1 MGKDQRKRCDS
12 EHTHGGLYK
21 MKKGVRLQRKGLSEV
36 SAKLPTADMSTVER
50 YTHELSKS
58 TKVSYSSDIKQFFGV
73 RKLSSIT
80 VDMIQSVTPEIANNW
95 AHDLYDKGYK
105 PQTIN
110 KKLTALH
117 GLYKYCC
124 RTSVGL
130 MTYNPFD
137 TQEGCIRF
145 KNAISKYSSREPLE
159 IYEVKRLL
167 NACKFNSHDVHKNMV
182 DRRNRAI
189 IQVLLITGMRR
200 EELTRLKVKDYYYR
214 EKKHLLR
221 IVGKRNKERFAVI
234 PTSVYRDLK
243 LYLKYRGIDILDKDK
258 YGDFYI
264 FTSHTN
270 SDEDFRRKNK
280 NYNVGISNMTVNNVV
295 ANIAKKAGFP
305 KGRVT
310 PHILRHTF
318 CTESLRTNASIVDV
332 ADLMGHEN
340 IATTRRYDHINRT
353 IEHST
358 SDELAQEFG
367 L

>member
-1 MGKDQRKRCDS
+1 MEKVEYLK
-12 EHTHGGLYK
+12 
-21 MKKGVRLQRKGLSEV
+21 RKGLEEI
-36 SAKLPTADMSTVER
+36 SAKLPDKNMSTVEK

-58 TKVSYSSDIKQFFGV
+58 TKVSYSADIRQFFGV
-73 RKLSSIT
+73 NKLSKIT
-80 VDMIQSVTPEIANNW
+80 VGMIQSVTPEIANNW

-117 GLYKYCC
+117 GLYKYCT
-124 RTSVGL
+124 RKSVGL

-167 NACKFNSHDVHKNMV
+167 NACKFNSHDIHKNMI

-200 EELTRLKVKDYYYR
+200 EELTRLKVKDYYFR
-214 EKKHLLR
+214 NKKHLLR

-234 PTSVYRDLK
+234 PKNVYRDLK
-243 LYLKYRGIDILDKDK
+243 LYLSYRGIDILNKDK
-258 YGDFYI
+258 YGEFYI

-270 SDEDFRRKNK
+270 RDEEKRRKDK
-280 NYNVGISNMTVNNVV
+280 KYNVGISNMTVNNVV
-295 ANIAKKAGFP
+295 ANIAHKAGFP

-318 CTESLRTNASIVDV
+318 CTESLRTSASIVDV
-332 ADLMGHEN
+332 ADLMGHDS

-358 SDELAQEFG
+358 SDELAKEFG